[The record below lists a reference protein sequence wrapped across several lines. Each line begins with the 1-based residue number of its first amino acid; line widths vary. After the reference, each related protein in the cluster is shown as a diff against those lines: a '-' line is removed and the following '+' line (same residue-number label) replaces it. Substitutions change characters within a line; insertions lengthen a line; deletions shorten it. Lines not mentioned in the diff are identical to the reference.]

1 MNETAGFLIPA
12 QQSLENHFSFPE
24 WERVNFLSLSI
35 MFSIREESWRRW
47 VSWIVGHFWIIGAHV
62 FLLVGFINLWPLFES
77 LLCRYLRS
85 VTVEAQWADQEI
97 PEGFLPTEKSGMHRF
112 AILLASLRPRSF
124 V

>member
-1 MNETAGFLIPA
+1 MGELD
-12 QQSLENHFSFPE
+12 
-24 WERVNFLSLSI
+24 
-35 MFSIREESWRRW
+35 SWTLLDHW
-47 VSWIVGHFWIIGAHV
+47 STCIF
-62 FLLVGFINLWPLFES
+62 LVGFINLWPLFES

-112 AILLASLRPRSF
+112 AILLASLRPRLF